1 MIANLLAHHTLIA
14 TRPHSL
20 LFQETPML
28 VHLIIG
34 LMLFSPTSLQDSKI
48 DGKLFVGKWEAEK
61 KPDGVDKI
69 VVEFTKDEK
78 VHLTIDAQG
87 QTNKIEGTYKLKG
100 DKLTVKIKVNDQEQ
114 EQERTIVKL
123 TENELVTKGDDGE
136 ERKYKKVK

>member
-1 MIANLLAHHTLIA
+1 
-14 TRPHSL
+14 
-20 LFQETPML
+20 ML
-28 VHLIIG
+28 VHMIVG
-34 LMLFSPTSLQDSKI
+34 LMLLSPTSLQDSKI

-78 VHLTIDAQG
+78 VHLAIDAQG

-123 TENELVTKGDDGE
+123 TEKELVTKGDDGE